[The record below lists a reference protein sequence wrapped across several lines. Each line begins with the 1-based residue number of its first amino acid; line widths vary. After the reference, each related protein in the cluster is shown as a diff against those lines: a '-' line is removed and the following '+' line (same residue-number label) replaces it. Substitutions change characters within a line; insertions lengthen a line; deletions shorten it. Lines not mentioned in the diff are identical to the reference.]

1 MAAEE
6 GWAVAMVNLAL
17 LIEDDDHG
25 GDLNEPDDED
35 YPACTAIMFNLAL
48 LLQETGR
55 REEALHWYE
64 RAAERGDEEA
74 AEEAARL
81 HAASRE

>member
-1 MAAEE
+1 MTLFRQAEKRYFQGDLE
-6 GWAVAMVNLAL
+6 HAEAL
-17 LIEDDDHG
+17 LRQMAETRHANAASLLG
-25 GDLNEPDDED
+25 
-35 YPACTAIMFNLAL
+35 AL
-48 LLQETGR
+48 CRDTGR